1 MRSAADRPLVVLVLA
16 LTVVGILIFFSA
28 ALSLLPKGSD
38 TFGNAL
44 LVQVVLG
51 LGGGLVALYALSRMP
66 LVLLKRYAL
75 HFFVFS
81 LAVTA
86 LVFVPQIGVT
96 ANGATRWLSLGPI
109 TFQPSE
115 LLKIAYVVLIAR
127 ILSAGRD
134 MGASYQSG
142 VLPFA
147 VVSVVTAVLLLL
159 QPDTDTLL
167 VIFAAGTAML
177 FASGLRFRDIV
188 IGALILVMGLGVLI
202 YERPYIRER
211 FETYLHPTAD
221 LQGAGYH
228 ITQSLI
234 AVGSGE
240 MWGKGFGQSVQK
252 FTYLPEA
259 SSDAIFAVYA
269 EEFGFVGAVLL
280 TLLFLFFALRGMWV
294 SARAHDLFGGLVALG
309 LSVLIGF
316 QAFMN
321 IGGMI
326 GLIPVGGLTL
336 PFVSRG
342 GSALLITLAMAGL
355 LIAVSRTVRHT

>member
-1 MRSAADRPLVVLVLA
+1 MRSSADRPLVVLALV

-28 ALSLLPKGSD
+28 ALSLLPKGSG

-44 LVQVVLG
+44 AVQVVLG
-51 LGGGLVALYALSRMP
+51 LGGGLVALFLLSRTP
-66 LVLLKRYAL
+66 LTLLKRYAV

-81 LAVTA
+81 ICMCA
-86 LVFVPQIGVT
+86 LVFVPHIGIT

-115 LLKIAYVVLIAR
+115 LLKIAYVVLCAR
-127 ILSAGRD
+127 ILSVGRD
-134 MGASYQSG
+134 LGAQYREG
-142 VLPFA
+142 VLPLIA
-147 VVSVVTAVLLLL
+147 VSFIAAVLLLL

-167 VIFAAGTAML
+167 ILLATGGVMLFAAGL
-177 FASGLRFRDIV
+177 KLRDIIV
-188 IGALILVMGLGVLI
+188 GGLILILGFGVLV
-202 YERPYIRER
+202 YERPYLRER
-211 FETYLHPTAD
+211 FETYLNPTLD
-221 LQGAGYH
+221 QQGAGYH

-240 MWGKGFGQSVQK
+240 MWGRGFGQSVQK
-252 FTYLPEA
+252 FNYLPEA

-269 EEFGFVGAVLL
+269 EEFGFVGTVLL
-280 TLLFLFFALRGMWV
+280 ILLFLFFALRGMWV
-294 SARAHDLFGGLVALG
+294 AARAQELFGGLVALG
-309 LSVLIGF
+309 LSVSIGF

-342 GSALLITLAMAGL
+342 GSALLITLAMVGII
-355 LIAVSRTVRHT
+355 IAVSRTVRHT